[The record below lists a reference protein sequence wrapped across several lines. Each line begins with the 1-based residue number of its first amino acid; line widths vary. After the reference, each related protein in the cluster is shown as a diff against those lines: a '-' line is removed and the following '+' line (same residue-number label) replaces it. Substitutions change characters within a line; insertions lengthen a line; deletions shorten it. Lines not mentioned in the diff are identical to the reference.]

1 VKAAGLVL
9 ATALALAVQT
19 FIGRLFGGNTGVD
32 LVLVVVVFAAL
43 SFGPV
48 TGLLTGTVAGL
59 VQDAMATGIIGVGGL
74 AKTVVGF
81 VAGAIGTQFIVQ
93 HPLPRFVVF
102 FGASAVQTALFIGI
116 YLLLGARDI
125 GTSWQRVAV
134 QAAGNALIGL
144 LAFRVADSLP
154 GAVERR
160 NAGPRMRR

>member
-1 VKAAGLVL
+1 MKAAGLVL

-74 AKTVVGF
+74 ADGSRIGWF
-81 VAGAIGTQFIVQ
+81 VHRRPPDGSSDGPPVRPTPSSKSRSRIRVPSRSSSSKRIRTPARLT
-93 HPLPRFVVF
+93 PR
-102 FGASAVQTALFIGI
+102 
-116 YLLLGARDI
+116 
-125 GTSWQRVAV
+125 SWVR
-134 QAAGNALIGL
+134 
-144 LAFRVADSLP
+144 
-154 GAVERR
+154 
-160 NAGPRMRR
+160 

>member
-9 ATALALAVQT
+9 ATVLALAVQT
-19 FIGRLFGGNTGVD
+19 LIGRLFGGGTGVD

-43 SFGPV
+43 SYGPV

-81 VAGAIGTQFIVQ
+81 IAGAIGTQFIVT

-102 FGASAVQTALFIGI
+102 FGASATHTAIFIGI
-116 YLLLGARDI
+116 YLLLGAGDVDA
-125 GTSWQRVAV
+125 SWQRIAAQAV
-134 QAAGNALIGL
+134 GNAIIGL
-144 LAFRVADSLP
+144 LVFKVVDSVP

-160 NAGPRMRR
+160 HAGSRVRR

>member
-1 VKAAGLVL
+1 MKAAGLVL

-19 FIGRLFGGNTGVD
+19 FIGRLFGGGTGVD

-43 SFGPV
+43 AFGPV

-81 VAGAIGTQFIVQ
+81 VAGAIGTQFIVA

-102 FGASAVQTALFIGI
+102 FGASVTHTALFIGI
-116 YLLLGARDI
+116 YVLLGVRDF
-125 GTSWQRVAV
+125 GTSWQRIALQAV
-134 QAAGNALIGL
+134 GNAIIGL
-144 LAFRVADSLP
+144 LVFKVVDSLP
-154 GAVERR
+154 GAEERR
-160 NAGPRMRR
+160 AGLRMRR